1 MRAPAFLEA
10 NTVASSPTKENL
22 KTMYRKMVLL
32 RRFEERAGQQYGLGK
47 IAGFCHLYIGQE
59 AVAVGANEAIR
70 PDDYM
75 LAAYR
80 EHGHALA
87 RGSDPGMVM
96 AELFGRTGGY
106 SKGKGGSMHIFDIE
120 HHFYG
125 GYGIVGGQIPLA
137 TGMAYASRY
146 RNEDRVTLCF
156 FGEAA
161 ANQGSFHESL
171 NMASKWKLPVIYI
184 CENNRYG
191 MGTAIS
197 RTAAVPEIYKRA
209 SAYAM
214 RGEKV
219 DGMDAVKVF
228 EMVSD
233 CAAYCREGK
242 GPVLLEAN
250 TYRFRGHSM
259 ADPATYR
266 QKTEVEEERKN
277 DPIPKIKELL
287 LAKKYIAESELEAID
302 AEVKQIV
309 DAAVKFADE
318 SPEPSLDELWRDTIV
333 EEGEED
339 VKPRTRVLGVPV
351 QWPSYPSGQTLQ
363 VTWELEPKQPSS
375 GDEKAQAASRM
386 EEGNKKDKA
395 LKAEKKAV

>member
-1 MRAPAFLEA
+1 MPSQIPKEKYLE
-10 NTVASSPTKENL
+10 
-22 KTMYRKMVLL
+22 MYRKMFLI
-32 RRFEERAGQQYGLGK
+32 RRFEERAGQAYGQAK

-75 LAAYR
+75 LSAYR

-87 RGSDPGMVM
+87 RGADPGMVM
-96 AELFGRTGGY
+96 AELFGRDGGY

-137 TGMAYASRY
+137 AGMAYASRY
-146 RNEDRVTLCF
+146 RNEDRVTVCY
-156 FGEAA
+156 FGDAA
-161 ANQGSFHESL
+161 ANQGSFHETL

-191 MGTAIS
+191 MGTAVQ
-197 RTAAVPEIYKRA
+197 RVTAVPEVHKRA
-209 SAYAM
+209 GAYAM
-214 RGEKV
+214 RGEAV
-219 DGMDAVKVF
+219 DGMDVLTLFEAVK
-228 EMVSD
+228 D
-233 CAAYCREGK
+233 CADYARAGK

-259 ADPATYR
+259 ADAASYR
-266 QKTEVEEERKN
+266 QKQEVEEERKN
-277 DPIPKIKELL
+277 DPIPKLRAQIVKN
-287 LAKKYIAESELEAID
+287 KIATDADLDAID
-302 AEVKQIV
+302 AKVKEQV

-318 SPEPSLDELWRDTIV
+318 SPEPSTDELWRDTIV

-339 VKPRTRVLGVPV
+339 VRPRERVLGAKVK
-351 QWPSYPSGQTLQ
+351 WPSYPSGQQLK
-363 VTWELEPKQPSS
+363 VTWDLEPR
-375 GDEKAQAASRM
+375 DEIAGEERAAAASKA
-386 EEGNKKDKA
+386 EESRTDKKLKD
-395 LKAEKKAV
+395 KAEKKAG

>member
-1 MRAPAFLEA
+1 VPSR
-10 NTVASSPTKENL
+10 PTNAQL
-22 KTMYRKMVLL
+22 VSMYRKMFLV

-75 LAAYR
+75 IAAYR

-87 RGSDPGMVM
+87 RGSHPGMVM
-96 AELFGRTGGY
+96 AELFGRDAGY

-120 HHFYG
+120 HNFYG

-137 TGMAYASRY
+137 TGQAFASKY

-161 ANQGSFHESL
+161 ANQGSFHEAL
-171 NMASKWKLPVIYI
+171 NIASKWKLPVIYI

-191 MGTAIS
+191 MGTAIT
-197 RTAAVPEIYKRA
+197 RVAAVAEIHKR
-209 SAYAM
+209 SAGYAM
-214 RGEKV
+214 RGEKMN
-219 DGMDAVKVF
+219 GMDSLAVF
-228 EMVSD
+228 DMVSD
-233 CAAYCREGK
+233 CAEYCRSGK

-266 QKTEVEEERKN
+266 AKGEVEEERGN
-277 DPIPKIKELL
+277 DPIPRLREHIVK
-287 LAKKYIAESELEAID
+287 AKAATAEQLDAID
-302 AEVKQIV
+302 EQVKHEV
-309 DAAVKFADE
+309 DEAVKFADQ
-318 SPEPSLDELWRDTIV
+318 SPEPSTDELWRDTIV
-333 EEGEED
+333 EPGEED
-339 VKPRTRVLGVPV
+339 VKPRARVLGATDVK
-351 QWPSYPSGQTLQ
+351 WPEWPTDFK
-363 VTWELEPKQPSS
+363 VTWELEPREATS
-375 GDEKAQAASRM
+375 G
-386 EEGNKKDKA
+386 
-395 LKAEKKAV
+395 EKKAEGQSRVEESRTDSKQQQKAGEAR

>member
-1 MRAPAFLEA
+1 MP
-10 NTVASSPTKENL
+10 SSPTKENL
-22 KTMYRKMVLL
+22 ISMYRKMFLV

-59 AVAVGANEAIR
+59 AVAVGADEAIR

-87 RGSDPGMVM
+87 RGADPGMVM
-96 AELFGRTGGY
+96 AELFGRGTGY

-137 TGMAYASRY
+137 AGMAFASRY
-146 RNEDRVTLCF
+146 RGEDRITVCF

-161 ANQGSFHESL
+161 ANQGSFHETL
-171 NMASKWKLPVIYI
+171 NMASKWKLPVIYV

-191 MGTAIS
+191 MGTAIN
-197 RTAAVPEIYKRA
+197 RVAAVPEIYKRA

-214 RGEKV
+214 RGEQV
-219 DGMDAVKVF
+219 DGMDALEVF
-228 EMVSD
+228 EAVSD
-233 CAAYCREGK
+233 CAAYCRAGK

-266 QKTEVEEERKN
+266 DKLEVDEERKN
-277 DPIPKIKELL
+277 DPIPKLRAHILKVK
-287 LAKKYIAESELEAID
+287 AASEAQLDAID
-302 AEVKQIV
+302 AEVKKVV
-309 DAAVKFADE
+309 DEAVKFADA
-318 SPEPSLDELWRDTIV
+318 SPEPSLEELWRDVIV

-339 VKPRTRVLGVPV
+339 VRPRERVHGIQVP
-351 QWPSYPSGQTLQ
+351 WPKYPSGTELE
-363 VTWELEPKQPSS
+363 VTWELEPSPKPST
-375 GDEKAQAASRM
+375 
-386 EEGNKKDKA
+386 
-395 LKAEKKAV
+395 AEKKAAGASKAEEGQRERAIKEAR